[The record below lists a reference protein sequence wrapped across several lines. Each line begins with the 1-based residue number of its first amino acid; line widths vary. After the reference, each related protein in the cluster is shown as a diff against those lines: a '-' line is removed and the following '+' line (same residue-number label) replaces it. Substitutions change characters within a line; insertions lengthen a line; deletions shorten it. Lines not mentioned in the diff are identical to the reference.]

1 MLVRLKFCANFAQSI
16 ILNATL
22 RNHNFKD
29 AAYAT
34 RVTDDSTEMK
44 KYEIY
49 QFTTVDE
56 VQNDRMFTHEGLAY
70 GNPMSIN

>member
-1 MLVRLKFCANFAQSI
+1 MFGCLKFCAHFAQNI

-34 RVTDDSTEMK
+34 RVTDGSTEMK
-44 KYEIY
+44 KNENSHY
-49 QFTTVDE
+49 TTVDE

-70 GNPMSIN
+70 GNAMSIN